1 MNCSRRATAIRCA
14 SLLLGFIGASCLL
27 VPASHAQN
35 LPFIAKLVS
44 SNEVPPSGSA
54 GTGAAVVVINTVAN
68 TMSVGANFSGLG
80 SGTTAAHIH
89 CCLSFPFQPN
99 NNVMVATTTPTFP
112 GFPLGVTAGNYAM
125 TFNLLNPASYNPD
138 FITSAF
144 NPSRTVAGANAA
156 LVSGIAAGETYFN
169 IHTTNFPGGEIR
181 GFLTP
186 VFAYLQNA

>member
-1 MNCSRRATAIRCA
+1 M
-14 SLLLGFIGASCLL
+14 
-27 VPASHAQN
+27 
-35 LPFIAKLVS
+35 
-44 SNEVPPSGSA
+44 
-54 GTGAAVVVINTVAN
+54 VVINTLAN

-125 TFNLLNPASYNPD
+125 TFNLLNPASYNPA

-144 NPSRTVAGANAA
+144 NPSGTVAGANAA
-156 LVSGIAAGETYFN
+156 LVSGIAAG
-169 IHTTNFPGGEIR
+169 
-181 GFLTP
+181 
-186 VFAYLQNA
+186 